1 MKSRLIIVWVVE
13 EREVWRPNTPALCPT
28 HKQIS
33 DSFDVLRNYADR
45 RIVSDNIRQ
54 TSAVGRVSV
63 DLAFRL
69 LFIKSSTKQMSE
81 KCI

>member
-1 MKSRLIIVWVVE
+1 MKSRLIVWVVE
-13 EREVWRPNTPALCPT
+13 ERAVWRSNNTPALCPT

-54 TSAVGRVSV
+54 TSAVGRISV

-69 LFIKSSTKQMSE
+69 LFIKSSTK
-81 KCI
+81 

>member
-45 RIVSDNIRQ
+45 RIVSDNIIDRLQ
-54 TSAVGRVSV
+54 LLAESAW
-63 DLAFRL
+63 
-69 LFIKSSTKQMSE
+69 I
-81 KCI
+81 